1 MAGNDIIKLNYT
13 QARAM
18 AASMKKGAKQ
28 LEASINEMNRIMS
41 LLQGG
46 GLRGEAGEA
55 FIDGMRS
62 GLIPNMQRLQQKYV
76 EVQLDILKNVELNIQ
91 ADRKSR
97 DAMRN

>member
-1 MAGNDIIKLNYT
+1 MAGNDIIKLNYI

-18 AASMKKGAKQ
+18 ATAMKKGAKQ
-28 LEASINEMNRIMS
+28 LEASINEMNKIMG

-55 FIDGMRS
+55 FIDGMR
-62 GLIPNMQRLQQKYV
+62 GALIPSMQRLQQKYT